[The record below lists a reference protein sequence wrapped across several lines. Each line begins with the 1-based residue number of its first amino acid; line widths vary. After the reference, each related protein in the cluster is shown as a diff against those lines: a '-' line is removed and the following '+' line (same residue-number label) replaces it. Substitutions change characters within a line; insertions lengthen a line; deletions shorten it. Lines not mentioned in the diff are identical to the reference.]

1 MTRNITIYLLS
12 ALLILAIPLASCS
25 DAVHFEGEGKGEVRE
40 ASVTMAIGTRATG
53 VPEGAQ
59 ADVEKIHT
67 WWVAFVDKDGI
78 VRHVESRSPLLTTY
92 VEQERI
98 EINVP
103 TGTYTLYAFANIT
116 PEALKAE
123 TGVEFIVG
131 STYPSAVETAGYTL
145 VQHWASGT
153 DLPMSGKQQVTVTGR
168 ANEVFSIEVVRML
181 AKMDVRFANE
191 SRKQVTINSLK
202 LSQSQTD
209 KVPLLPNYTYLESGW
224 DTDVPCTAREYL
236 RTYSSL
242 LAAAPVLDAYDG
254 VSAKGYVDI
263 FYVRESQANYN
274 VTGRYLMAVNITR
287 EGGNPEDL
295 LFALTKDLRSIYR
308 NDHVVIP
315 IILSDYQVSLDVNF
329 YPPIGGY
336 PAVITEESDEGFYC
350 KFGTE
355 GDFEIYPKVEDT
367 YNGYALLYGTGNPK
381 FTYSITS
388 VSDPSNIF
396 TTAPTVTSTGEI
408 LGELGTG
415 TGTAYVDVEIT
426 VSRTGVTDQIY
437 DRRIYI
443 IRE

>member
-1 MTRNITIYLLS
+1 MRKDVITYLMLS
-12 ALLILAIPLASCS
+12 LLTAVFATSCS
-25 DAVHFEGEGKGEVRE
+25 KESGHDPEAGGRTVAVDMVI
-40 ASVTMAIGTRATG
+40 ATRATG
-53 VPEGAQ
+53 TPEAAQ
-59 ADVEKIHT
+59 AEVEKIHT
-67 WWVAFVDKDGI
+67 WWVAFVDKNGI
-78 VRHVESRSPLLTTY
+78 VRRVESRDPLLTSY
-92 VEQERI
+92 VEEERI
-98 EINVP
+98 EMNVP

-116 PEALKAE
+116 PQELKTE
-123 TGVEFIVG
+123 TGLEFSVG
-131 STYPSAVETAGYTL
+131 SAYPSAVETAEYTL
-145 VQHWASGT
+145 VQHWPSGKG
-153 DLPMSGKQQVTVTGR
+153 LPMSGKQQVTVTGR

-202 LSQSQTD
+202 MSQSATD
-209 KVPLLPNYTYLESGW
+209 VVPLLPDYTYLESGW
-224 DTDVPCTAREYL
+224 DTDAPCTAREYL

-254 VSAKGYVDI
+254 VSAKGYYDI

-287 EGGNPEDL
+287 EGGHPEDL

-367 YNGYALLYGTGNPK
+367 YNGYALLYGTGDPK
-381 FTYSITS
+381 FTYTIS
-388 VSDPSNIF
+388 VSDPEGIF
-396 TTAPTVTSTGEI
+396 TTIPAVTPSGEI
-408 LGELGTG
+408 LGCIGNTPG
-415 TGTAYVDVEIT
+415 KAYVDVKIT

>member
-1 MTRNITIYLLS
+1 MRKDVITYLMLS
-12 ALLILAIPLASCS
+12 LLAAVFATSCS
-25 DAVHFEGEGKGEVRE
+25 EESGHDPEADGRTVAVDMVI
-40 ASVTMAIGTRATG
+40 ATRATG
-53 VPEGAQ
+53 TPEAAQ

-67 WWVAFVDKDGI
+67 WWVAFVDKNGI
-78 VRHVESRSPLLTTY
+78 VRRVESRDPLLTSY

-98 EINVP
+98 EVNVP

-116 PEALKAE
+116 PQELKTE
-123 TGVEFIVG
+123 TELEFTVG
-131 STYPSAVETAGYTL
+131 SAYPSAVETAEYTL
-145 VQHWASGT
+145 AQHWPSGT

-181 AKMDVRFANE
+181 AKMEVRFANE
-191 SRKQVTINSLK
+191 SRKQITINSLK
-202 LSQSQTD
+202 MSQSATD

-224 DTDVPCTAREYL
+224 DTDDPCTAREYL

-242 LAAAPVLDAYDG
+242 LAKAPVLDAYDG
-254 VSAKGYVDI
+254 VSAKGYDDI

-287 EGGNPEDL
+287 EGGYPEDL
-295 LFALTKDLRSIYR
+295 LFALAKDLRSIYR
-308 NDHVVIP
+308 NDHIVIP

-336 PAVITEESDEGFYC
+336 PAVITEESCEGFYC

-367 YNGYALLYGTGNPK
+367 YNGYALLYGTGDPK

-396 TTAPTVTSTGEI
+396 TTDPTVTSTGEI

-415 TGTAYVDVEIT
+415 AGTAYVDVEIT
-426 VSRTGVTDQIY
+426 VSRTGASDQIY

-443 IRE
+443 IRS

>member
-1 MTRNITIYLLS
+1 MTRDITIYL
-12 ALLILAIPLASCS
+12 ALAFLLTIPFASCS

-202 LSQSQTD
+202 LSQSATD
-209 KVPLLPNYTYLESGW
+209 KVPLLPDYTYLESGW

-242 LAAAPVLDAYDG
+242 LAAAPVLGAYDG
-254 VSAKGYVDI
+254 VSAKGYYDI
-263 FYVRESQANYN
+263 FYVRESHANYN

-287 EGGNPEDL
+287 EGGHPEDL
-295 LFALTKDLRSIYR
+295 LFALTRDLRSIYR
-308 NDHVVIP
+308 NDHIVIP

-367 YNGYALLYGTGNPK
+367 YNGYALLYGTGDPK
-381 FTYSITS
+381 FTYSITTI
-388 VSDPSNIF
+388 SDPSHIF
-396 TTAPTVTSTGEI
+396 TTEPAVTSTGEI
-408 LGELGTG
+408 LGELSTN
-415 TGTAYVDVEIT
+415 TGTAYVDVKIT

>member
-1 MTRNITIYLLS
+1 MTRDIITYL
-12 ALLILAIPLASCS
+12 ALAFLLAIPFASCS

-40 ASVTMAIGTRATG
+40 ACVTMAIGTRATG

-98 EINVP
+98 ELNVP

-131 STYPSAVETAGYTL
+131 STYPSAVETAEYTL
-145 VQHWASGT
+145 VQHWASGM

-181 AKMDVRFANE
+181 AKMDVRYSNE

-202 LSQSQTD
+202 MSQSQTD

-224 DTDVPCTAREYL
+224 DTDAPCTAREYR

-242 LAAAPVLDAYDG
+242 LAAAPVLDAYAVG
-254 VSAKGYVDI
+254 TAKSYHDI

-274 VTGRYLMAVNITR
+274 VTGRYLMSVNITR
-287 EGGNPEDL
+287 EGGNPVDL
-295 LFALTKDLRSIYR
+295 LFALTKELRSIYR

-315 IILSDYQVSLDVNF
+315 IILSDYQVNLDVNF

-336 PAVITEESDEGFYC
+336 PAVITEESQEGFYC

-367 YNGYALLYGTGNPK
+367 YNGYALLYGTGDPK
-381 FTYSITS
+381 FTYSIKA

-426 VSRTGVTDQIY
+426 VSRTGASDQIY

>member
-1 MTRNITIYLLS
+1 MRRNTIKHFML
-12 ALLILAIPLASCS
+12 ALLTAVIAASCS
-25 DAVHFEGEGKGEVRE
+25 EDNTDNQDSEGRTVAVEMV
-40 ASVTMAIGTRATG
+40 IGTRATG
-53 VPEGAQ
+53 TPEAAQ

-67 WWVAFVDKDGI
+67 WWVAFVDKNGI
-78 VRHVESRSPLLTTY
+78 VRHVESRPAGLTSY
-92 VEQERI
+92 VEEERV
-98 EINVP
+98 EMNLP
-103 TGTYTLYAFANIT
+103 TGTYTLYAFANISQ
-116 PEALKAE
+116 EELKSK
-123 TGVEFIVG
+123 TGVEFVEG
-131 STYPSAVETAGYTL
+131 SAYPSAVKTVGYAIAMP
-145 VQHWASGT
+145 WAP
-153 DLPMSGKQQVTVTGR
+153 DKELPMSGKQQVTVTGR

-181 AKMDVRFANE
+181 AKMEVRFANE

-202 LSQSQTD
+202 LSQSATD
-209 KVPLLPNYTYLESGW
+209 KVLLLPNYAYLESGW
-224 DTDVPCTAREYL
+224 DTDAPCTAREYL

-242 LAAAPVLDAYDG
+242 LPAAPVLGAYDG
-254 VSAKGYVDI
+254 SAAKDYDDI

-287 EGGNPEDL
+287 EGGHSEDL

-308 NDHVVIP
+308 NDHIVIP

-355 GDFEIYPKVEDT
+355 GDFEIYPKVEDS
-367 YNGYALLYGTGNPK
+367 YNGYALLYGTGDPK
-381 FTYSITS
+381 FTYSITAI
-388 VSDPSNIF
+388 SDPSDIF
-396 TTAPTVTSTGEI
+396 RTDPEVTSTGEI
-408 LGELGTG
+408 LGELSTN

>member
-1 MTRNITIYLLS
+1 MTRDITTYLVL
-12 ALLILAIPLASCS
+12 AFLLAIPFASCS

-40 ASVTMAIGTRATG
+40 ACVTMTIGTRATG

-59 ADVEKIHT
+59 ADVEKIRT

-131 STYPSAVETAGYTL
+131 STYPSAIETAEYTL

-202 LSQSQTD
+202 MSQSATD
-209 KVPLLPNYTYLESGW
+209 VVPLLPNYTYLESGW

-254 VSAKGYVDI
+254 VSANGYVDI

-274 VTGRYLMAVNITR
+274 VTGRYLMSVNITR

-315 IILSDYQVSLDVNF
+315 VILSDYQVSLDVNF

-336 PAVITEESDEGFYC
+336 PAVITEESQEGFYC

-367 YNGYALLYGTGNPK
+367 YNGYVLLYGTGDPK
-381 FTYSITS
+381 FTYTIS
-388 VSDPSNIF
+388 VSDPEDIF
-396 TTAPTVTSTGEI
+396 TTKPAVTPSGEM
-408 LGELGTG
+408 LGCIGNTPG
-415 TGTAYVDVEIT
+415 KAYVDVKIT

>member
-25 DAVHFEGEGKGEVRE
+25 DPVQFEGEGKGEVRE
-40 ASVTMAIGTRATG
+40 ACVTMAIGTRATG

-59 ADVEKIHT
+59 ADVEKIRT

-131 STYPSAVETAGYTL
+131 ITYPSDVETAEYTL
-145 VQHWASGT
+145 AQDWASGT

-202 LSQSQTD
+202 MSQSQTD

-242 LAAAPVLDAYDG
+242 LAAAPVLDAYAG
-254 VSAKGYVDI
+254 GTAKSYYDI

-315 IILSDYQVSLDVNF
+315 IILSDYQVNLDVNF

-381 FTYSITS
+381 FTYTIS
-388 VSDPSNIF
+388 VSDPEDIF
-396 TTAPTVTSTGEI
+396 TTKPAVTPSGEM
-408 LGELGTG
+408 LGCIGNTPG
-415 TGTAYVDVEIT
+415 KAYVDVEIT

>member
-1 MTRNITIYLLS
+1 ML
-12 ALLILAIPLASCS
+12 ALLTAVIAASCS
-25 DAVHFEGEGKGEVRE
+25 EDNTDNQDSEGRTVAVEMV
-40 ASVTMAIGTRATG
+40 IGTRATG
-53 VPEGAQ
+53 TPEAAQ

-67 WWVAFVDKDGI
+67 WWVAFVDKNGI
-78 VRHVESRSPLLTTY
+78 VRHVESRPAGLTSY
-92 VEQERI
+92 VEEERV
-98 EINVP
+98 EMNLP
-103 TGTYTLYAFANIT
+103 TGTYTLYAFANISQ
-116 PEALKAE
+116 EELKSK
-123 TGVEFIVG
+123 TGVEFVEG
-131 STYPSAVETAGYTL
+131 SAYPSAVKTVGYAIAMP
-145 VQHWASGT
+145 WAP
-153 DLPMSGKQQVTVTGR
+153 DKELPMSGKQQVTVTGR

-181 AKMDVRFANE
+181 AKMEVRFANE

-202 LSQSQTD
+202 LSQSATD
-209 KVPLLPNYTYLESGW
+209 KVLLLPNYAYLESGW
-224 DTDVPCTAREYL
+224 DTDAPCTAREYL

-242 LAAAPVLDAYDG
+242 LPAAPVLGAYDG
-254 VSAKGYVDI
+254 SAAKDYDDI

-287 EGGNPEDL
+287 EGGHSEDL

-308 NDHVVIP
+308 NDHIVIP

-355 GDFEIYPKVEDT
+355 GDFEIYPKVEDS
-367 YNGYALLYGTGNPK
+367 YNGYALLYGTGDPK
-381 FTYSITS
+381 FTYSITAI
-388 VSDPSNIF
+388 SDPSDIF
-396 TTAPTVTSTGEI
+396 RTDPEVTSTGEI
-408 LGELGTG
+408 LGELSTN

>member
-1 MTRNITIYLLS
+1 MRRSTIKHFML
-12 ALLILAIPLASCS
+12 ALLTAVIAASCS
-25 DAVHFEGEGKGEVRE
+25 EDNTDNQNSEGRTVAVEMV
-40 ASVTMAIGTRATG
+40 IGTRATG
-53 VPEGAQ
+53 TPEAAQ

-67 WWVAFVDKDGI
+67 WWVAFVDKYGI
-78 VRHVESRSPLLTTY
+78 VRHVESRPDGLTSY
-92 VEQERI
+92 VEEERV
-98 EINVP
+98 EMNLP
-103 TGTYTLYAFANIT
+103 TGTYTLYAFANISQ
-116 PEALKAE
+116 EDLKSE
-123 TGVEFIVG
+123 TGVEFVEG
-131 STYPSAVETAGYTL
+131 SAYPSAVKSVGYAIAMP
-145 VQHWASGT
+145 WAPDK

-181 AKMDVRFANE
+181 AKMEVRYSNE
-191 SRKQVTINSLK
+191 SSKKITINSIK

-209 KVPLLPNYTYLESGW
+209 KVLLLPNYAYLESGW
-224 DTDVPCTAREYL
+224 DTDAPCTAREYL

-242 LAAAPVLDAYDG
+242 LPAAPVLGAYDG
-254 VSAKGYVDI
+254 SAAKDYDDI

-287 EGGNPEDL
+287 EGGHAEDL

-355 GDFEIYPKVEDT
+355 GDFEIYPKVEDS

-381 FTYSITS
+381 FTYSITAI
-388 VSDPSNIF
+388 SDPSDIF
-396 TTAPTVTSTGEI
+396 STDPEVTSTGEI
-408 LGELGTG
+408 LGELSTN
-415 TGTAYVDVEIT
+415 TGTAYVDVKIT

>member
-1 MTRNITIYLLS
+1 MTRDITIYL
-12 ALLILAIPLASCS
+12 ALAFLLTIPFASCS

-40 ASVTMAIGTRATG
+40 ACVTMAIGTRATG

-78 VRHVESRSPLLTTY
+78 VRRVESRSPLLTTY

-131 STYPSAVETAGYTL
+131 STYPSAIETAEYTL

-153 DLPMSGKQQVTVTGR
+153 DLPMSGKQQVMVTGR

-202 LSQSQTD
+202 MSQSATD
-209 KVPLLPNYTYLESGW
+209 VVPLLPNYTYLESGW

-254 VSAKGYVDI
+254 VSANGYVDI

-274 VTGRYLMAVNITR
+274 VTGRYLMSVNITR

-315 IILSDYQVSLDVNF
+315 VILSDYQVSLDVNF

-336 PAVITEESDEGFYC
+336 PAVITEESQEGFYC

-367 YNGYALLYGTGNPK
+367 YNGYVLLYGTGDPK
-381 FTYSITS
+381 FTYTIS
-388 VSDPSNIF
+388 VSDPEDIF
-396 TTAPTVTSTGEI
+396 TTKPAVTPSGEM
-408 LGELGTG
+408 LGCIGNTPG
-415 TGTAYVDVEIT
+415 KAYVDVKIT

>member
-1 MTRNITIYLLS
+1 MRKDVITYLMLS
-12 ALLILAIPLASCS
+12 LLAAVFATSCS
-25 DAVHFEGEGKGEVRE
+25 EEIGHDPEADGRTVAVDMVI
-40 ASVTMAIGTRATG
+40 ATRATG
-53 VPEGAQ
+53 TPEAAQ
-59 ADVEKIHT
+59 ANVEKIHT
-67 WWVAFVDKDGI
+67 WWVAFVDKNGI
-78 VRHVESRSPLLTTY
+78 VRRVESRDPLLTSY

-98 EINVP
+98 EVNVP

-116 PEALKAE
+116 PQELKTE
-123 TGVEFIVG
+123 TGLEFIVG
-131 STYPSAVETAGYTL
+131 SAYPSAVETAEYTL
-145 VQHWASGT
+145 VQHWPSGKG
-153 DLPMSGKQQVTVTGR
+153 LPMSGKQQVTVTGR

-202 LSQSQTD
+202 LSQSATD
-209 KVPLLPNYTYLESGW
+209 VVPLLPDYTYLESGW

-242 LAAAPVLDAYDG
+242 LAAAPVLDAYHG
-254 VSAKGYVDI
+254 VPAKGYDDI

-287 EGGNPEDL
+287 EGGHPEDL
-295 LFALTKDLRSIYR
+295 LFALTRDLRSIYR
-308 NDHVVIP
+308 NDHIVIP

-367 YNGYALLYGTGNPK
+367 YNGYALLYGTGDPK
-381 FTYSITS
+381 FTYTITT
-388 VSDPSNIF
+388 VSDPSKIF
-396 TTAPTVTSTGEI
+396 TTVPAVTSTGEI
-408 LGELGTG
+408 LGELSKN
-415 TGTAYVDVEIT
+415 TGTAYVDMEIT
-426 VSRTGVTDQIY
+426 VKRTGASDQIY

-443 IRE
+443 IRS

>member
-1 MTRNITIYLLS
+1 MTRDITTYL
-12 ALLILAIPLASCS
+12 ALAFLLAIPFASCS

-40 ASVTMAIGTRATG
+40 ACVTMAIGTRATG

-98 EINVP
+98 ELNVP

-116 PEALKAE
+116 PEELKAE
-123 TGVEFIVG
+123 TDIEFIVG
-131 STYPSAVETAGYTL
+131 RKSPSAIETAEYKL
-145 VQHWASGT
+145 AMPWASGT

-181 AKMDVRFANE
+181 AKMEVRFANE
-191 SRKQVTINSLK
+191 SRKQVTINRLK
-202 LSQSQTD
+202 MSQSATD

-224 DTDVPCTAREYL
+224 DTDDPCTARDYL
-236 RTYSSL
+236 REY
-242 LAAAPVLDAYDG
+242 APAPVLDAYAEG
-254 VSAKGYVDI
+254 TAKSYHDI

-287 EGGNPEDL
+287 EGGNSVDL
-295 LFALTKDLRSIYR
+295 LFALTKELRSIYR

-336 PAVITEESDEGFYC
+336 PAVITEESQEGFYC

-381 FTYSITS
+381 FTYSIKA
-388 VSDPSNIF
+388 VSDPEGIF
-396 TTAPTVTSTGEI
+396 TTIPAVTPSGEM
-408 LGELGTG
+408 LGCIGNTPG
-415 TGTAYVDVEIT
+415 KAYVDVEIT
-426 VSRTGVTDQIY
+426 VSRTEASDQIY

-443 IRE
+443 IRS

>member
-1 MTRNITIYLLS
+1 MRKDVITYLMLS
-12 ALLILAIPLASCS
+12 LLTAVFATSCS
-25 DAVHFEGEGKGEVRE
+25 EESGHVPEAGGRTVAVDMVI
-40 ASVTMAIGTRATG
+40 ATRATG
-53 VPEGAQ
+53 TPEAAQ

-67 WWVAFVDKDGI
+67 WWVAFVDKYGI
-78 VRHVESRSPLLTTY
+78 VRHVESRPDGLTSY
-92 VEQERI
+92 VEEERV
-98 EINVP
+98 EMNLP
-103 TGTYTLYAFANIT
+103 TGTYTLYAFANISQ
-116 PEALKAE
+116 EDLKSE
-123 TGVEFIVG
+123 TGVEFVEG
-131 STYPSAVETAGYTL
+131 SAYPSAVKSVGYAIAMP
-145 VQHWASGT
+145 WAPDK

-181 AKMDVRFANE
+181 AKMEVRFANE

-202 LSQSQTD
+202 LSQSATD
-209 KVPLLPNYTYLESGW
+209 KVLLLPNYAYLESGW
-224 DTDVPCTAREYL
+224 DTDAPCTARAYL

-242 LAAAPVLDAYDG
+242 LPAAPVLGAYDG
-254 VSAKGYVDI
+254 SAAKDYDDI

-287 EGGNPEDL
+287 EGGHPKDL

-367 YNGYALLYGTGNPK
+367 YHGYALLYGTGDPK
-381 FTYSITS
+381 FTYSKTS

-426 VSRTGVTDQIY
+426 VSRTGASDQIY

-443 IRE
+443 IRS

>member
-1 MTRNITIYLLS
+1 MRKDVITYLMLS
-12 ALLILAIPLASCS
+12 LLAAVFATSCS
-25 DAVHFEGEGKGEVRE
+25 EEIGHDPEADGRTVAVDMVI
-40 ASVTMAIGTRATG
+40 ATRATG
-53 VPEGAQ
+53 TPEAAQ
-59 ADVEKIHT
+59 ANVEKIHT
-67 WWVAFVDKDGI
+67 WWVAFVDKNGI
-78 VRHVESRSPLLTTY
+78 VRRVESRDLLLTSY

-98 EINVP
+98 EVNVP

-116 PEALKAE
+116 PQELKTE
-123 TGVEFIVG
+123 TGLEFIVG
-131 STYPSAVETAGYTL
+131 SAYPSAVETAEYTL
-145 VQHWASGT
+145 VQHWPPGT

-191 SRKQVTINSLK
+191 SRKQITINSLK
-202 LSQSQTD
+202 MSQSATD
-209 KVPLLPNYTYLESGW
+209 KVPLLPDYTYLESGW

-242 LAAAPVLDAYDG
+242 LAAAPVLGAYDG
-254 VSAKGYVDI
+254 VSAKGYYDI

-287 EGGNPEDL
+287 EGGHPEDL

-315 IILSDYQVSLDVNF
+315 VILSDYQVSLDVNF

-367 YNGYALLYGTGNPK
+367 YNGYALLYGTGDPK
-381 FTYSITS
+381 FTYTITT

-396 TTAPTVTSTGEI
+396 TTVPAVTSTGEI

-415 TGTAYVDVEIT
+415 TGTAYVDMEIT

-443 IRE
+443 IRS

>member
-1 MTRNITIYLLS
+1 MRRNTIKHLML
-12 ALLILAIPLASCS
+12 ALLTALIAASCS
-25 DAVHFEGEGKGEVRE
+25 EDNTDDQDSEGRTVAVEMVI
-40 ASVTMAIGTRATG
+40 STRATG
-53 VPEGAQ
+53 TPEAAQ

-67 WWVAFVDKDGI
+67 WWVAFVDKNGI
-78 VRHVESRSPLLTTY
+78 VRHVESRPAGLTSY
-92 VEQERI
+92 VEEERV
-98 EINVP
+98 EMNLP
-103 TGTYTLYAFANIT
+103 TGTYTLYAFANISQ
-116 PEALKAE
+116 EELKSK
-123 TGVEFIVG
+123 TGVEFVEG
-131 STYPSAVETAGYTL
+131 SAYPSAVKTVGYAIAMP
-145 VQHWASGT
+145 WAP
-153 DLPMSGKQQVTVTGR
+153 DKELPMSGKQQVTVTGR

-181 AKMDVRFANE
+181 AKMEVRFANE

-202 LSQSQTD
+202 LSQSATD
-209 KVPLLPNYTYLESGW
+209 KVLLLPNYAYLESGW
-224 DTDVPCTAREYL
+224 DTDAPCTAREYL

-242 LAAAPVLDAYDG
+242 LPAAPVLGAYDG
-254 VSAKGYVDI
+254 SAAKDYDDI

-287 EGGNPEDL
+287 EGGHSEDL

-308 NDHVVIP
+308 NDHIVIP

-355 GDFEIYPKVEDT
+355 GDFEIYPKVEDS
-367 YNGYALLYGTGNPK
+367 YNGYALLYGTGDPK
-381 FTYSITS
+381 FTYSITAI
-388 VSDPSNIF
+388 SDPSDIF
-396 TTAPTVTSTGEI
+396 RTDPEVTSTGEI
-408 LGELGTG
+408 LGELSTN

>member
-1 MTRNITIYLLS
+1 MRKDVITYLMLS
-12 ALLILAIPLASCS
+12 LLAAVFATSCS
-25 DAVHFEGEGKGEVRE
+25 EESGHDPEADGRTVAVDMVI
-40 ASVTMAIGTRATG
+40 ATRATG
-53 VPEGAQ
+53 TPEAAQ

-67 WWVAFVDKDGI
+67 WWVAFVDKNGI
-78 VRHVESRSPLLTTY
+78 VRRVESRDPLLTSY

-98 EINVP
+98 EVNVP

-116 PEALKAE
+116 PQELKTE
-123 TGVEFIVG
+123 TELEFTVG
-131 STYPSAVETAGYTL
+131 SAYPSSVETAEYTL
-145 VQHWASGT
+145 AQHWPSGT

-181 AKMDVRFANE
+181 AKMEVRFANE
-191 SRKQVTINSLK
+191 SRKQVTINSLN
-202 LSQSQTD
+202 LSQSATD
-209 KVPLLPNYTYLESGW
+209 KVPLLPNYAYLESGW
-224 DTDVPCTAREYL
+224 DTDAPCTAREYL

-254 VSAKGYVDI
+254 VSANGYVDI

-274 VTGRYLMAVNITR
+274 VTGRYLMSVNITR

-308 NDHVVIP
+308 NDHIVIP

-367 YNGYALLYGTGNPK
+367 YNGYVLLYGTGDPK
-381 FTYSITS
+381 FTYTIS
-388 VSDPSNIF
+388 VSDLEDIF
-396 TTAPTVTSTGEI
+396 TTKPAVTPSGEM
-408 LGELGTG
+408 LGCIGNTPG
-415 TGTAYVDVEIT
+415 KAYVDVKIT

>member
-1 MTRNITIYLLS
+1 MRKDVITYLMLS
-12 ALLILAIPLASCS
+12 LLAAVFATSCS
-25 DAVHFEGEGKGEVRE
+25 EESGHDPEADGRTVAVDMVI
-40 ASVTMAIGTRATG
+40 ATRATG

-78 VRHVESRSPLLTTY
+78 VRRVESRDPLLTSY

-98 EINVP
+98 ELNVP

-131 STYPSAVETAGYTL
+131 SAYPSAVETAEYTL
-145 VQHWASGT
+145 AQHWPSGT

-181 AKMDVRFANE
+181 AKMEVRFANE

-202 LSQSQTD
+202 LSQSATD
-209 KVPLLPNYTYLESGW
+209 KVPLLPNYAYLESGW
-224 DTDVPCTAREYL
+224 DTDAPCTAREYL

-254 VSAKGYVDI
+254 VSANGYVDI

-274 VTGRYLMAVNITR
+274 VTGRYLMSVNITR
-287 EGGNPEDL
+287 EGGNPKDL

-315 IILSDYQVSLDVNF
+315 VILSDYQVSLDVNF

-355 GDFEIYPKVEDT
+355 GDFEIYPKVEDS
-367 YNGYALLYGTGNPK
+367 YNGYALLYGTGDPK

-396 TTAPTVTSTGEI
+396 TTDPTVTSTGEI

-415 TGTAYVDVEIT
+415 AGTAYVDVEIT
-426 VSRTGVTDQIY
+426 VSRTGASDQIY

-443 IRE
+443 IRS

>member
-1 MTRNITIYLLS
+1 MRRNTIKH
-12 ALLILAIPLASCS
+12 LILAFLTTVIAASCS
-25 DAVHFEGEGKGEVRE
+25 EDNTDDQESDGKT
-40 ASVTMAIGTRATG
+40 VTVGMIIGTRATG
-53 VPEGAQ
+53 TPEAAQ
-59 ADVEKIHT
+59 ANVEKIHS
-67 WWVAFVDKDGI
+67 WWVAFVDKNGI
-78 VRHVESRSPLLTTY
+78 VRHVESRPAGLTSY
-92 VEQERI
+92 VEEERV
-98 EINVP
+98 EMNLP
-103 TGTYTLYAFANIT
+103 TGTYTLYAFANISQ
-116 PEALKAE
+116 EELKSK
-123 TGVEFIVG
+123 TGVEFVEG
-131 STYPSAVETAGYTL
+131 SAYPSAVKTVGYAIAMP
-145 VQHWASGT
+145 WAP
-153 DLPMSGKQQVTVTGR
+153 DKELPMSGKQQVTVTGR

-181 AKMDVRFANE
+181 AKMEVRFANE

-202 LSQSQTD
+202 LSQSATD
-209 KVPLLPNYTYLESGW
+209 KVLLLPNYAYLESGW
-224 DTDVPCTAREYL
+224 DTDAPCTAREYL

-242 LAAAPVLDAYDG
+242 LPAAPVLGAYDG
-254 VSAKGYVDI
+254 SAAKDYDDI

-287 EGGNPEDL
+287 EGGHSEDL

-308 NDHVVIP
+308 NDHIVIP

-355 GDFEIYPKVEDT
+355 GDFEIYPKVEDS
-367 YNGYALLYGTGNPK
+367 YNGYALLYGTGDPK
-381 FTYSITS
+381 FTYSITAI
-388 VSDPSNIF
+388 SDPSDIF
-396 TTAPTVTSTGEI
+396 RTDPEVTSTGEI
-408 LGELGTG
+408 LGELSTN

>member
-1 MTRNITIYLLS
+1 MRKDVITYLMLS
-12 ALLILAIPLASCS
+12 LLTAVFATSCS
-25 DAVHFEGEGKGEVRE
+25 EESGHDPEAGGRTVAVDMVI
-40 ASVTMAIGTRATG
+40 ATRATG
-53 VPEGAQ
+53 TPEAAQ

-78 VRHVESRSPLLTTY
+78 VRRVESRDPLLTTY
-92 VEQERI
+92 VEEERI
-98 EINVP
+98 EMNVP

-153 DLPMSGKQQVTVTGR
+153 DLPMSGKQEVTVTGR
-168 ANEVFSIEVVRML
+168 TNEVFSIEVVRML
-181 AKMDVRFANE
+181 AKMEVKYSNE
-191 SRKQVTINSLK
+191 SSKKITINSLK
-202 LSQSQTD
+202 LSQSATD

-224 DTDVPCTAREYL
+224 DTDVPCTARDYL
-236 RTYSSL
+236 RKYNEL
-242 LAAAPVLDAYDG
+242 MAAAPVLDAYAG
-254 VSAKGYVDI
+254 GTAKGYDDI

-274 VTGRYLMAVNITR
+274 VTGRYLMAVNIMR
-287 EGGNPEDL
+287 EGGHPEDL

-315 IILSDYQVSLDVNF
+315 IILSDYQVNLDVNF

-336 PAVITEESDEGFYC
+336 PAVITEESQEGFYC

-367 YNGYALLYGTGNPK
+367 YNGYALLYGTGDPK
-381 FTYSITS
+381 FTYTIS
-388 VSDPSNIF
+388 VSDPEGIF
-396 TTAPTVTSTGEI
+396 TTIPAVTPSGEM
-408 LGELGTG
+408 LGCIGNTPG
-415 TGTAYVDVEIT
+415 KAYVDVEIT
-426 VSRTGVTDQIY
+426 VSRTGASDQIY

-443 IRE
+443 IRS

>member
-1 MTRNITIYLLS
+1 MRKDVITYLMLS
-12 ALLILAIPLASCS
+12 LLAAVFATSCS
-25 DAVHFEGEGKGEVRE
+25 EESGHDPEADGRTVAVDMVI
-40 ASVTMAIGTRATG
+40 ATRATG
-53 VPEGAQ
+53 TPEAAQ

-67 WWVAFVDKDGI
+67 WWVAFVDKNGI
-78 VRHVESRSPLLTTY
+78 VRRVESRDPLLTSY

-98 EINVP
+98 EVNVP

-116 PEALKAE
+116 PQELKTE
-123 TGVEFIVG
+123 TGLEFTVG
-131 STYPSAVETAGYTL
+131 SAYPSAVETAEYTL
-145 VQHWASGT
+145 AQDWASGT

-202 LSQSQTD
+202 MSQSQTD
-209 KVPLLPNYTYLESGW
+209 KVPLLPNYTHLESGW

-287 EGGNPEDL
+287 EGGHPEDL

-426 VSRTGVTDQIY
+426 VSRTGASDQIY

>member
-25 DAVHFEGEGKGEVRE
+25 DPVQIEGEGKGEVRE
-40 ASVTMAIGTRATG
+40 ACVTMAIGTRATG

-78 VRHVESRSPLLTTY
+78 VRHVESRPSSLTSY
-92 VEQERI
+92 VEEERV
-98 EINVP
+98 EMNVP

-123 TGVEFIVG
+123 TDIEFIVG
-131 STYPSAVETAGYTL
+131 NKYPLTVATAEYRL
-145 VQHWASGT
+145 AMPWASGKE
-153 DLPMSGKQQVTVTGR
+153 LPMTGKQEVTVTGR

-202 LSQSQTD
+202 MSQSQTD

-367 YNGYALLYGTGNPK
+367 YNGYALLYGTGDPK
-381 FTYSITS
+381 FTYTIS
-388 VSDPSNIF
+388 VSDPEGIF
-396 TTAPTVTSTGEI
+396 TTIPAVTPSGEI
-408 LGELGTG
+408 LGCIGNTPG
-415 TGTAYVDVEIT
+415 KAYVDVEIT